1 MKATRSYTLSKS
13 NGQIFVISYLYFSQ
27 VTEWKNLSKH
37 INKNEPKFIMSCD
50 LTSIKLKIRK
60 VTRIQIRTRNKPNA
74 NIFYLKK
81 YAITRILFIST
92 KKVNKTRKWLIFVN

>member
-1 MKATRSYTLSKS
+1 MKAMRSYTLSKS
-13 NGQIFVISYLYFSQ
+13 NEQIFVISYLYFSQ

-37 INKNEPKFIMSCD
+37 INKNELKFIMSCD
-50 LTSIKLKIRK
+50 LTSIKLKIQK

-74 NIFYLKK
+74 IIFCLKR
-81 YAITRILFIST
+81 YVNILFIST